1 MEAALIASNIALW
14 LLVAV
19 LCVAVI
25 ALTRQ
30 IGVLYER
37 VAPAG
42 ALMMGQGPK
51 VGEVAP
57 ALELEDLEGRSLQI
71 GGKSATGRST
81 LVFFLSP
88 SCPVCNSLIP
98 VLKSMRRDEAS
109 WLDIVLASD
118 GERDQQAAFIE
129 AKQLAE
135 FRYVLSTELGMTY
148 QVGRLPF
155 AVLIDQEGVL
165 RAKGLTN
172 SREHLESLFEA
183 RELGVASIQEYL
195 STRVQPPERDIA

>member
-1 MEAALIASNIALW
+1 VEAALVASIITLW

-42 ALMMGQGPK
+42 ALMTGQGPK
-51 VGEVAP
+51 VGELAP
-57 ALELEDLEGRSLQI
+57 ALELEDLEGRRVRI
-71 GGKSATGRST
+71 GGTSTSGRSI

-98 VLKSMRRDEAS
+98 VLKSMQRDEAA

-118 GERDQQAAFIE
+118 GEREKQTAFIE

-135 FRYVLSTELGMTY
+135 FPYVLSTELGMTY

-155 AVLIDQEGVL
+155 AVLIDEEGVL

-195 STRVQPPERDIA
+195 STRAKPPERDIA